1 MRRKIILLIGLLF
14 LLCGCTANV
23 DLVVKENGIEE
34 SVSITALQDNYL
46 TKEQIKGAFREYIP
60 AFADTEIVDT
70 MPDEKESGV
79 SYYTKSTTE
88 LSSGYLFNYKYN
100 FSLGDYV
107 KAKTV
112 KKSFSSASVIKDNS
126 EKTITISTD
135 SAGILLFKEYPNLTE
150 IKVNIKAEYPIK
162 ENNADSVNGNVYTWV
177 FTPETKKSIYILYD
191 LNSNSNPTS
200 PSNPN
205 SPSNPDPSN
214 PSPSEPEEE
223 TSSTEK
229 KEDNK
234 SAVNKAA
241 NKNPILVAILAL
253 GLFFI
258 FVIFISKL
266 NKR

>member
-1 MRRKIILLIGLLF
+1 MKRKIILLIVLLF

-34 SVSITALQDNYL
+34 SVSVTALQDNYL

-60 AFADTEIVDT
+60 AFAETEIVDT

-79 SYYTKSTTE
+79 SYYNKSTTE
-88 LSSGYLFNYKYN
+88 LSSGYLLNYKYN

-107 KAKTV
+107 KARTV
-112 KKSFSSASVIKDNS
+112 KKSFSSAAVIKDNN

-135 SAGILLFKEYPNLTE
+135 NAGILLFKEYPNLTE
-150 IKVNIKAEYPIK
+150 VKVNIKAEYPVK
-162 ENNADSVNGNVYTWV
+162 ENNADSVKDNIYTWV

-191 LNSNSNPTS
+191 LNSN
-200 PSNPN
+200 PSNQKPN
-205 SPSNPDPSN
+205 E
-214 PSPSEPEEE
+214 SEVE
-223 TSSTEK
+223 TPSTERN
-229 KEDNK
+229 EDNK

-258 FVIFISKL
+258 FVIFIAKF